1 MTRQPRSNAVFYIS
15 TLAIEERRNLNSEFP
30 REVKR
35 LTSQDGLCAN
45 SDCQLLIIKKCVEAL
60 ELSCG
65 RDESYGKGQ
74 IYLVRALKTRW
85 RSIELLYVYLQFLS
99 FDSFDKKKKCSLK
112 KWYSRF
118 TDWGIVSKGDWLW
131 KLENIKVEYNG
142 AVVYL
147 ESSLTVHNPF
157 FCLFANCKWIN

>member
-1 MTRQPRSNAVFYIS
+1 M
-15 TLAIEERRNLNSEFP
+15 AIEERRNLNSEFP

-85 RSIELLYVYLQFLS
+85 RSIEFLYVYLQFLS
-99 FDSFDKKKKCSLK
+99 FDSFDKKNAHKKNGT
-112 KWYSRF
+112 R
-118 TDWGIVSKGDWLW
+118 VSQT
-131 KLENIKVEYNG
+131 E
-142 AVVYL
+142 A
-147 ESSLTVHNPF
+147 
-157 FCLFANCKWIN
+157 

>member
-1 MTRQPRSNAVFYIS
+1 MLFFIS
-15 TLAIEERRNLNSEFP
+15 RTLAIEERRNLNSEFP

-45 SDCQLLIIKKCVEAL
+45 SDCQLLIIKKCVVAL

-74 IYLVRALKTRW
+74 IYLVRVLKTRW

-99 FDSFDKKKKCSLK
+99 FDSFDKKKMLIK

-118 TDWGIVSKGDWLW
+118 TDRGIVSRGDWLW
-131 KLENIKVEYNG
+131 KLANIKVEYNG
-142 AVVYL
+142 AVVYV